1 MAHYCFSTHRTNCH
15 AKQLGYHPYSS
26 PPHFMD
32 QDLQFP
38 CAREFHAC
46 VLASGGGAGL
56 GGSGD
61 SEQLPWDQESF
72 GVIADNKSPC

>member
-1 MAHYCFSTHRTNCH
+1 MAHYCSSTCCTNRH
-15 AKQLGYHPYSS
+15 AKQLGYHPYSL

-32 QDLQFP
+32 QDLPFP
-38 CAREFHAC
+38 CTREFHTH

-61 SEQLPWDQESF
+61 SE
-72 GVIADNKSPC
+72 